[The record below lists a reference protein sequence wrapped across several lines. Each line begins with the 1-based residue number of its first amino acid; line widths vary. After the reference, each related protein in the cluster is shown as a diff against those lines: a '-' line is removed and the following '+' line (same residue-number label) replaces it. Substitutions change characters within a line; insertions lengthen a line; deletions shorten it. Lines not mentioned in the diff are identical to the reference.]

1 MLTTCLVKE
10 TLRRSWQASNGLGEV
25 RVKYKYPD
33 VDPVP
38 VLVSITLGNA
48 PDDQRLRLNPP
59 WTITRTDC
67 WKRIPSN
74 VDVFA
79 LSLVPNTR
87 GRVKPFNV
95 TLELQWP
102 SCIKDNVQST
112 LQLQDQHDA
121 IGVMSSDIRPTHD
134 LQSEWTLTASSR
146 VVITRYKI
154 WKWRRMMVRLV
165 YLYLPGNTEWLI
177 ELWRLFNHH
186 DLHRL
191 RLQLVTNQSLTLCQP
206 MADQFSR
213 NNV

>member
-1 MLTTCLVKE
+1 M
-10 TLRRSWQASNGLGEV
+10 
-25 RVKYKYPD
+25 
-33 VDPVP
+33 P